1 LIALS
6 LIEIGQ
12 NMHVIETSSPG
23 DLVGLLEILEDHG
36 SPVDIAR
43 LDDSLD
49 EERSTLM
56 NLLKDAEALSLVE
69 IHKGDV
75 SLTTTGKNFMKS
87 DIEGRRRILK
97 SQLSRVDPFLSVI
110 GMVRSKKENE
120 ITKED
125 LDQLIEIRF
134 PSEDNEKTF
143 RSIIN
148 WGRYSKILEYD
159 SSTELITLLP

>member
-1 LIALS
+1 
-6 LIEIGQ
+6 
-12 NMHVIETSSPG
+12 MHIIETSTPG
-23 DLVGLLEILEDHG
+23 DIVGLLEILEDHG
-36 SPVDIAR
+36 SPIDIAR

-49 EERSTLM
+49 EERTTLM

-69 IHKGDV
+69 IKKGDV
-75 SLTTTGKNFMKS
+75 SLTAIGQKFLRA
-87 DIEGRRRILK
+87 DIEGRRQILK
-97 SQLSRVDPFLSVI
+97 KQLSAVDPFHSI
-110 GMVRSKKENE
+110 INMTRAKKESE

-125 LDQLIEIRF
+125 LDSLIETSF

-159 SSTELITLLP
+159 SSTELITLYY